1 MEFQFNKDITYF
13 AKTNFRGTDQ
23 IFGIKRRDRRQHMYL
38 LGKSGTGKS
47 VTLENM
53 IIQNIHQGEGV
64 CVVDPHGELVEKILE
79 TIPPER
85 IKDVIYFN
93 PADTDFNIG
102 FNVLQLDDPRYKH
115 LVASGLMGIFT
126 KIWANAWSSRM
137 EYILNNNSGANSI
150 DCHQNKMVM
159 SKKVCYYFYV
169 LLSKKTSKHKCLF
182 LFFCL
187 PTGTNSGS

>member
-1 MEFQFNKDITYF
+1 MDFPFNKDITYF

-23 IFGIKRRDRRQHMYL
+23 IFGIKRKDRRQHMYV

-47 VTLENM
+47 VLLENM

-79 TIPPER
+79 TIPRER
-85 IKDVIYFN
+85 INDVVYFN
-93 PADTDFNIG
+93 PADTDHNIG

-137 EYILNNNSGANSI
+137 EYILNNTILA
-150 DCHQNKMVM
+150 
-159 SKKVCYYFYV
+159 
-169 LLSKKTSKHKCLF
+169 LLDTPDTTLLGIPRMLVDKDYRQYIINNLKDPVVKAFWVQL
-182 LFFCL
+182 
-187 PTGTNSGS
+187 